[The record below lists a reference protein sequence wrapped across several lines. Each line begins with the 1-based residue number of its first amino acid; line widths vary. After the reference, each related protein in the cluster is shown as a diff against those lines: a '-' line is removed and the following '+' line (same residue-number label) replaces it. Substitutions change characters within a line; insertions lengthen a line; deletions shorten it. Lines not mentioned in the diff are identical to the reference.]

1 MSPSIIGTR
10 WARNPSNGRYHSRS
24 QCVCGTSVTRTC
36 SIGAS
41 VLSRTRSGCARSSL
55 PSARSPRLRLC
66 SARSSVRPDLDGP
79 FGGPPSQRTR
89 AARPCRRLPRGTR
102 GPPLPERER
111 ATPCGPFGSA
121 PRPPLPERERA
132 TPCGPFGSAPRS
144 SAIPPGPPR
153 PRLQAIHSTA
163 RFGRP
168 LKCRGARRDKLRSVR
183 DRHERVGGGRA
194 VSGDRA
200 IRARTARCRRGQRV
214 YWEVCGN
221 PWGKP
226 AVVLHGG
233 PGSGCTHEHRR
244 YFDPTAYRIV
254 LFDQRGAGRSAPHAG
269 DVTVDLSTNTTHHL
283 IADIERLR
291 EHLGVER
298 WLVWGGSWGATL
310 ALAYAERHSER
321 ATEIVLASV
330 TMSRP
335 ADIHWLYHGVGR
347 FLPREWARFRDG
359 VLAAERDGVL
369 VHGCLDLG
377 SPPAA
382 AWELAQAWPDAV
394 LKLVGTGHTGGD
406 EMTKR
411 LIAATDRFA
420 R

>member
-121 PRPPLPERERA
+121 PRSPPL
-132 TPCGPFGSAPRS
+132 
-144 SAIPPGPPR
+144 PPGPPR

-254 LFDQRGAGRSAPHAG
+254 LFDQRGAGRSVPHAG
-269 DVTVDLSTNTTHHL
+269 DPTVDLSTNTTHHL
-283 IADIERLR
+283 IADVELLR

-310 ALAYAERHSER
+310 ALAYAERHPQRVAEV
-321 ATEIVLASV
+321 VLASV

-359 VLAAERDGVL
+359 VLAAERDGDL
-369 VHGCLDLG
+369 VDAYHRLLNHPDPGVREK
-377 SPPAA
+377 AA
-382 AWELAQAWPDAV
+382 RDWCDWEEAV
-394 LKLVGTGHTGGD
+394 VSLEPGYRRNPRYD
-406 EMTKR
+406 DPRFRM
-411 LIAATDRFA
+411 AFA
-420 R
+420 RIVTHYFHRHAWLE